1 MAETKIIASGPVS
14 TGQPVHFP
22 LLAVAAVLLGASM
35 ANIDSRMFSIGLPDL
50 KGAFSLSFDEGAWLS
65 TASTASQIFIAP
77 AVAWLA
83 TTFGLRRILG
93 APSIVFAV
101 ISLILP
107 FVRDYPTVMALT
119 ILHGLLLGTFV
130 PATLMI
136 IFRNLPMQW
145 WLIAIGIYASEL
157 VTHTWDLA
165 RALGVDDTLNQQ
177 LAAGVLPQMQRAL
190 PPEPR
195 GAEIGV
201 PFGPVVAVG
210 ADATPYEA
218 LVGWLGRN
226 PEWTCA

>member
-1 MAETKIIASGPVS
+1 MTNTQNPPDARPLFVS
-14 TGQPVHFP
+14 ALDQLSLLMNDVTPADLDRPTPCEGWAVRD
-22 LLAVAAVLLGASM
+22 LLAHLVGVESRIVHIAGGGTPAEMPAHVSGIADDGWAAAWNDRLEPLRTVVADTDPA
-35 ANIDSRMFSIGLPDL
+35 RMVVH
-50 KGAFSLSFDEGAWLS
+50 
-65 TASTASQIFIAP
+65 P
-77 AVAWLA
+77 A
-83 TTFGLRRILG
+83 
-93 APSIVFAV
+93 
-101 ISLILP
+101 
-107 FVRDYPTVMALT
+107 
-119 ILHGLLLGTFV
+119 GTM
-130 PATLMI
+130 PWA
-136 IFRNLPMQW
+136 
-145 WLIAIGIYASEL
+145 IAIGIYASEL

-226 PEWTCA
+226 PEWTAA

>member
-1 MAETKIIASGPVS
+1 MDVS
-14 TGQPVHFP
+14 ALDQLSLLMNDVTPADLDRPTPCEGWAVRD
-22 LLAVAAVLLGASM
+22 LLAHLVGVENRIVHIAGGGTPAEMPAHVSGIADDGWAAAWNDRLEPLRTVVADTDPA
-35 ANIDSRMFSIGLPDL
+35 RMVVH
-50 KGAFSLSFDEGAWLS
+50 
-65 TASTASQIFIAP
+65 P
-77 AVAWLA
+77 A
-83 TTFGLRRILG
+83 G
-93 APSIVFAV
+93 
-101 ISLILP
+101 
-107 FVRDYPTVMALT
+107 
-119 ILHGLLLGTFV
+119 
-130 PATLMI
+130 
-136 IFRNLPMQW
+136 
-145 WLIAIGIYASEL
+145 
-157 VTHTWDLA
+157 THTWDLA